1 MTVTADDVWAMRNCD
16 DVTFYRHKDGETEIV
31 VSLHDHTVY
40 PNAGTADGRYDGRV
54 YSKREQ
60 TVFNKRDALDR
71 RARSIAVDSA
81 RLVNYRNTPEWSTE
95 WSLYVSHVDT
105 AQWSTIAR
113 SAKAGDSMEFM
124 AYANNQSELLTEAGL
139 VHDGLYLQ
147 FRDVARKNNRV
158 FLICQSVGRDNSARM
173 VHWH

>member
-1 MTVTADDVWAMRNCD
+1 MTVTADDVWAMRNCEE
-16 DVTFYRHKDGETEIV
+16 VTFYRHKDGEAEIV

-81 RLVNYRNTPEWSTE
+81 RLVNYRNTPEWLE
-95 WSLYVSHVDT
+95 WTLYVSHVDA

-113 SAKAGDSMEFM
+113 SAKVGDSLEFD

-139 VHDGLYLQ
+139 VHDGLYLR
-147 FRDVARKNNRV
+147 FSDEAGKNKRV
-158 FLICQSVGRDNSARM
+158 FLICQSVSRDNSARM
-173 VHWH
+173 VQWH